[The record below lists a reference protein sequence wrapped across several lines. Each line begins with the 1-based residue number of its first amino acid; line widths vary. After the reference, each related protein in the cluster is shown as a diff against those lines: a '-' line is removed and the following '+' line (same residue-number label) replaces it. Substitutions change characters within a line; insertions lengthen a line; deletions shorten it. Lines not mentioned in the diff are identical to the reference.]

1 MGKIMKK
8 GRVVILTSG
17 RHAGKKAVI
26 VKQYDEGKANKK
38 FSHALVAGI
47 RKYPGKVSKAMSK
60 KKIERRTRLIP
71 FVKFVNYNHL
81 LPTRFMVKEDI
92 DLKSVVSEDKL
103 NNAEARAEMKKSL
116 KNLL

>member
-1 MGKIMKK
+1 
-8 GRVVILTSG
+8 
-17 RHAGKKAVI
+17 
-26 VKQYDEGKANKK
+26 
-38 FSHALVAGI
+38 
-47 RKYPGKVSKAMSK
+47 MSK

-103 NNAEARAEMKKSL
+103 NNAEARVEMKKSL